1 MIVMTIKRSIWCL
14 RHLLLACMRRY
25 DEKHHPPDAFTAAY
39 TDIFFPFSPGCDQDY
54 TCSGT
59 WRMRQPELLHSLT
72 VKLAETF
79 LALRQA
85 EEGKKKLA
93 AAHRYDQQHVD
104 KLASIDTVSKS
115 DADASSS
122 SSSSWGA
129 EIMLWSDKRV
139 FGLTAGH

>member
-1 MIVMTIKRSIWCL
+1 MLGYMK
-14 RHLLLACMRRY
+14 
-25 DEKHHPPDAFTAAY
+25 DEAAWAAAFINRETGGDVSSSAA
-39 TDIFFPFSPGCDQDY
+39 GR
-54 TCSGT
+54 G
-59 WRMRQPELLHSLT
+59 R
-72 VKLAETF
+72 
-79 LALRQA
+79 
-85 EEGKKKLA
+85 KKKLA

-122 SSSSWGA
+122 WGA

>member
-1 MIVMTIKRSIWCL
+1 MK
-14 RHLLLACMRRY
+14 
-25 DEKHHPPDAFTAAY
+25 DEAAWAAAFINRETGGDVSSSAA
-39 TDIFFPFSPGCDQDY
+39 GR
-54 TCSGT
+54 G
-59 WRMRQPELLHSLT
+59 R
-72 VKLAETF
+72 
-79 LALRQA
+79 
-85 EEGKKKLA
+85 KKKLA

-122 SSSSWGA
+122 SWGA

>member
-1 MIVMTIKRSIWCL
+1 MKNEAAW
-14 RHLLLACMRRY
+14 AA
-25 DEKHHPPDAFTAAY
+25 AFINRETGGDVSSSAA
-39 TDIFFPFSPGCDQDY
+39 GR
-54 TCSGT
+54 G
-59 WRMRQPELLHSLT
+59 R
-72 VKLAETF
+72 
-79 LALRQA
+79 
-85 EEGKKKLA
+85 KKKLA

-122 SSSSWGA
+122 SSSWGA

>member
-1 MIVMTIKRSIWCL
+1 MK
-14 RHLLLACMRRY
+14 
-25 DEKHHPPDAFTAAY
+25 DEAAWAAAFINRETGGDVSSSAA
-39 TDIFFPFSPGCDQDY
+39 GR
-54 TCSGT
+54 G
-59 WRMRQPELLHSLT
+59 RE
-72 VKLAETF
+72 
-79 LALRQA
+79 
-85 EEGKKKLA
+85 KKLA

-122 SSSSWGA
+122 SSSSSWGA